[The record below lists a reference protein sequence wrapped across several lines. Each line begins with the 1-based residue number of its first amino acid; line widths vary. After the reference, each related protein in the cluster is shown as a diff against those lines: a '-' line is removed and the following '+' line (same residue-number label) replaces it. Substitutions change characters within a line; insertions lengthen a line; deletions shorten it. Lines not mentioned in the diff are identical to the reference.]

1 MIQGSKLMSRFIYK
15 LKEETDKALVIK
27 MMKTQ

>member
-1 MIQGSKLMSRFIYK
+1 MSRFIYK